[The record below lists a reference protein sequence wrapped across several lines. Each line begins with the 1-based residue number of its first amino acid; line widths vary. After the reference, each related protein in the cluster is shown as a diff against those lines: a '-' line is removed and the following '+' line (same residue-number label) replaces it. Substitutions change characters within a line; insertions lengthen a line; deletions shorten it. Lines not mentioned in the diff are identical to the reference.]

1 MTIVRTM
8 FRCCSAAFHAI
19 YSILRNGL
27 WDDPAEAVTGAVYKE
42 FSKQVEAKG
51 IHPNAAVY
59 LTWRY
64 CYLKCFILIGVVWA
78 VSSWSSWLPDRAFLD
93 NFVRNLPEEI
103 QANRFETFIVVMS
116 WWDPAL
122 MLVWLSS
129 FLVVLCSIF
138 FGCSFQSAEIQE
150 QSFVTVF
157 GLGSVALELRTSF
170 CSAAALSHPIH
181 D

>member
-1 MTIVRTM
+1 MSG
-8 FRCCSAAFHAI
+8 RCSDVAVLLFMQ
-19 YSILRNGL
+19 SIPFFATDCGMILLKR
-27 WDDPAEAVTGAVYKE
+27 WTGAVYKE

-122 MLVWLSS
+122 ILVWLSS

-138 FGCSFQSAEIQE
+138 LAAPSRVLKYKNSHLF
-150 QSFVTVF
+150 TVF